1 MDNALK
7 DIDYADNHLGYFS
20 ALPIDPM
27 HAFLEGVL
35 EYTVGAFFKPITK
48 KGKAQIDAAIDEMFL
63 DLRSGEKWKFPRFK
77 FQKGISNLTMVCA
90 DE

>member
-7 DIDYADNHLGYFS
+7 DVGYADNHLGYFS

-48 KGKAQIDAAIDEMFL
+48 KGKHKLMQLLMKCSLI
-63 DLRSGEKWKFPRFK
+63 
-77 FQKGISNLTMVCA
+77 
-90 DE
+90 